1 MSGIDFGSVLLL
13 ALALSADCFA
23 VALSGGMARRL
34 PLRRLVRVPVFFG
47 VFQGLMTLV
56 GWLAGRSVVDYI
68 AAYDHWL
75 AFGLLLAIG
84 LKMIRESFKGGDGRA
99 GTDIT
104 RLWVLLTLAVAT
116 SIDALAVG
124 LSLAFLQVNI
134 AAASVTIGVTA
145 LIITVLGLLIG
156 RRVGAIIGRRA
167 ELVGGAVLIIIGVRI
182 LLEHLL

>member
-1 MSGIDFGSVLLL
+1 VSGIGFGSLLVI

-23 VALSGGMARRL
+23 VALSGGLARQL
-34 PLRRLVRVPVFFG
+34 PLRRLARVPVFFG
-47 VFQGLMTLV
+47 LFQCGMTLA

-75 AFGLLLAIG
+75 AFALLLVIG
-84 LKMIRESFKGGDGRA
+84 LKMIWESFKGGEERA

-134 AAASVTIGVTA
+134 AAASATIGATA
-145 LIITVLGLLIG
+145 FIITVLGLLIG
-156 RRVGAIIGRRA
+156 RRVGALVGRRA